1 MQYEVHEY
9 SGIANAKFIEAES
22 MQQAL
27 IRHRTA
33 NGNAGVI
40 YCYDPNVYGLF
51 SCIPNVCDW
60 SAILINEHNF
70 YQEPVEFV

>member
-1 MQYEVHEY
+1 MQYKVHEH
-9 SGIANAKFIEAES
+9 SRANAEFIEAES

-27 IRHRTA
+27 MKHRITH
-33 NGNAGVI
+33 GDIGVI
-40 YCYDPNVYGLF
+40 YCYDPNVYGSF

-60 SAILINEHNF
+60 SAMLINEHAF